1 MSRLKF
7 DQCYD
12 AHCSQVLGFA
22 LRRVDDRQAAEEV
35 LAETYAVAW
44 RRRESIPDEP
54 LPWLYAIAVKV
65 MSNQRRSTRRRL
77 RLLDRAAAEPWVV
90 ARDPADLVAERDQI
104 ATAFAKLSPAQREV
118 LRLAAWEGLDATD
131 AAVVLGCSAGAF
143 RVRLHRARRDLEKHL
158 ALDGHLPSGRPLSPR
173 PRPATQESK

>member
-1 MSRLKF
+1 LSRLKF

-12 AHCSQVLGFA
+12 AHCSQILGYA
-22 LRRVDDRQAAEEV
+22 LRRVDGRHAAEEV

-44 RRRESIPDEP
+44 RRRDSIPNEP
-54 LPWLYAIAVKV
+54 LPWLYAIAARVI
-65 MSNQRRSTRRRL
+65 SNQRRSTRRRL
-77 RLLDRAAAEPWVV
+77 RLVDRTAAEPEVF
-90 ARDPADLVAERDQI
+90 ARDPADLVAERDL
-104 ATAFAKLSPAQREV
+104 TRKAFAKLSAPQREV

-158 ALDGHLPSGRPLSPR
+158 ALDGHVPTGRPVSPR